1 MNRPSDVPD
10 QQLTLA
16 RVVRAWRNG
25 ENVHVPAELLES
37 ASPGLR
43 LALTGLARRQRYQV
57 QAATSNPKA
66 PSRLLPDAPGDH

>member
-10 QQLTLA
+10 SQLTLA

-25 ENVHVPAELLES
+25 ENVHVPAELLEA

-43 LALTGLARRQRYQV
+43 LALARLTERQRYQP
-57 QAATSNPKA
+57 QGSTIPKPAATEAA
-66 PSRLLPDAPGDH
+66 PT

>member
-1 MNRPSDVPD
+1 MNRPSDLPD

-25 ENVHVPAELLES
+25 EHVHVPAELLES

-43 LALTGLARRQRYQV
+43 LALDGLSQRKRYQPHD
-57 QAATSNPKA
+57 AATICEPCATDAA
-66 PSRLLPDAPGDH
+66 PM

>member
-25 ENVHVPAELLES
+25 EHVHVPAELLES

-43 LALTGLARRQRYQV
+43 LALAGLCQRPRYQP
-57 QAATSNPKA
+57 QDSPTIRKPPATDAAPM
-66 PSRLLPDAPGDH
+66 

>member
-1 MNRPSDVPD
+1 MNRPSDLPD

-25 ENVHVPAELLES
+25 EHVHVPAELLES

-43 LALTGLARRQRYQV
+43 LALAGLLQRPRYQA
-57 QAATSNPKA
+57 QGSAPCRKPPATDVA
-66 PSRLLPDAPGDH
+66 PT

>member
-25 ENVHVPAELLES
+25 EHVHVPAELLES

-43 LALTGLARRQRYQV
+43 LALAGLCRRQRYQPRDS
-57 QAATSNPKA
+57 ATIRKPPATDVA
-66 PSRLLPDAPGDH
+66 PM